1 MIKRLL
7 IVSDAWYPQINGVV
21 TTLNHL
27 VTHLREQGVEVEV
40 VHPGD
45 YPRFALP
52 TYREIDWV
60 WRAPG
65 LKQRLLDFQPDAI
78 HIATEGSLGWRVRR
92 LALSLNWPFTSAYH
106 TKYPEYIAKRL
117 PIPTAWT
124 YALLRR
130 FHRPAQRTFVPA
142 QTILE
147 ELQLNGF
154 QRLSALSRG
163 VDHHTFHPNRHINLP
178 YPKPILLYVG
188 RLAVEKNL
196 DAFLGSNIAGTKLV
210 IGDGPARAQLQAR
223 YAHAHFLGVKQG
235 IELAQYYASADV
247 MVFPSKTDTFGLVN
261 IEAMACGTP
270 VAAYPVTGPRDII
283 THGLNGALDDNLDA
297 AIERALQI
305 QRGPHVADSVASY
318 RWADVAERFVQQLAP
333 ITHANKQAC

>member
-7 IVSDAWYPQINGVV
+7 LVTDAWHPQINGVV
-21 TTLNHL
+21 TTLNQL
-27 VTHLREQGVEVEV
+27 VIHLRQQGVEVEV

-45 YPRFALP
+45 YPRLALP

-65 LKQRLLDFQPDAI
+65 LKQRLLDFQPEAI

-92 LALSLNWPFTSAYH
+92 IAQSLNWPFTSSYH
-106 TKYPEYIAKRL
+106 TKYPEYLAKRL

-147 ELQLNGF
+147 ELQLRGF

-163 VDHHTFHPNRHINLP
+163 VDHQLFHPNRHINLP
-178 YPKPILLYVG
+178 YAKPILLYVG

-196 DAFLGSNIAGTKLV
+196 DAFLGSRTAGTKLV

-223 YAHAHFLGVKQG
+223 YPQAHFLGVKQG

-305 QRGPHVADSVASY
+305 QRGPIVADSVASY
-318 RWADVAERFVQQLAP
+318 RWSDVAERFIQQLSP
-333 ITHANKQAC
+333 IIPS